1 MNVKCGSV
9 RRTGLLV
16 MVLSA
21 VIATPGMAYDVL
33 RTTGDITETAGGRIV
48 PSPAPCEF
56 ASLGS
61 PLQLQEAVERA
72 LCNNPKTREAWANV
86 KAQAATLGVARAAW
100 LPTVT
105 GNWQGGRDDSMTDV
119 TGRPELSS
127 ATRAT
132 IRTESV
138 SLNWT
143 LYDFGARSA
152 ALANANALLAAA
164 RATED
169 AMLQTIFINVSKDF
183 YAAQAAAGALATA
196 NEVERMTDESS
207 KVAQLR
213 VDKGIAPITDA
224 LAAQT
229 AHEQAAVALVKAR
242 GELATALATLANDL
256 NLPPTVP
263 ITMPPVDTGVQPDAE
278 FAESIDDLITSVR
291 RSHPSVRAA
300 QAQLDAAVA
309 KAAQTRAEGL
319 PTLSFV
325 SKYGRNN
332 QPASLGLGIPSFPA
346 TGHDWYV
353 GFQLTIPLFEGFS
366 RTYQVRQAEA
376 QVELQR
382 YALDEAQQQ
391 SGLDVWTAWQTL
403 RTSTDTLKRNTA
415 LLDIAH
421 RSFAAARHR
430 YVEGVG
436 NILELLNAQSAVANA
451 DQQRI
456 QSLTDWRAA
465 RLRLAGSLGRLDL
478 ADATAQ

>member
-1 MNVKCGSV
+1 
-9 RRTGLLV
+9 
-16 MVLSA
+16 
-21 VIATPGMAYDVL
+21 
-33 RTTGDITETAGGRIV
+33 
-48 PSPAPCEF
+48 
-56 ASLGS
+56 
-61 PLQLQEAVERA
+61 
-72 LCNNPKTREAWANV
+72 
-86 KAQAATLGVARAAW
+86 
-100 LPTVT
+100 
-105 GNWQGGRDDSMTDV
+105 MTDV